1 MFHGIFAPGFMSG
14 QDNSLHYYESY
25 YLTQVLIPQY
35 HWISGWGMQYLAG
48 CPMLLDY
55 PQMGFLLI
63 AFLNKALFLPLN
75 LSYKAIVL
83 FSYIF
88 LGAGFY
94 KLTSCRFGKAAAL
107 LTTICL
113 MLQKDIYYGR
123 ILEGIWNNYLA
134 IGLFFIF
141 FHFLD
146 KNIGKMTIRKALTL
160 GLLLG
165 LLIPTHLYVAM
176 FGFILLLIYGVPYIS
191 GAFRNRIFFKQSLI
205 YACIPLSALMISSYY
220 LYGFIIP
227 RDYFEKLGAEPFTEG
242 IIWGLKSFFGPL
254 ESVNSVSTFM
264 INIPIIARIIFSFFG
279 VYIFFKKMK
288 ELNSDTKRI
297 LWSTFWFILISLLL
311 FSDILARIGWWQKIP
326 FVTTLQIG
334 RLLIYIQIGL
344 YIFAAYGLGRFFEIL
359 RRRRKLVM
367 TACGIP
373 ILLSI
378 FFHYSCLAGDASRTL
393 DQSPEMSNVY
403 KVWDWVDKNI
413 PAKEGR
419 IVYQNTV
426 GNINDPILR
435 RSDVF
440 ALSGVFTD
448 IPQIGVSR
456 PASPFPQEKY
466 MRNDHGHIFGEKL
479 DGKNADFIESRMRD
493 FNAGYIVSVEPK
505 LKTKL
510 DKSGL
515 FSRETGFSAFSVFRL
530 KDFKSKWIDFK
541 GSADYKNLKLDNQS
555 VKINI
560 ENKSANNETFIKI
573 AYHPFWRARLN
584 GEPIKIHQ
592 GKYSLMKIYLPKE
605 GFYKLNLSFN
615 SFNPFWVAV
624 SLVSLAVGTGLII
637 GFSVVKRPLHIR
649 GKKADD
655 E

>member
-1 MFHGIFAPGFMSG
+1 MRDSIPYLLIAGIALFMFHGIFAPGFMSG
-14 QDNSLHYYESY
+14 HDNSLHYYESY

-75 LSYKAIVL
+75 LSYKAIAL

-94 KLTSCRFGKAAAL
+94 KLTSYRFGKAAAL

-146 KNIGKMTIRKALTL
+146 KNISKMTIRKALTL

-191 GAFRNRIFFKQSLI
+191 EAFRNRIFFKQSLI

-220 LYGFIIP
+220 LYGFIVP
-227 RDYFEKLGAEPFTEG
+227 RDYFEKLGAEPLTEG

-279 VYIFFKKMK
+279 IYIFFKKMK
-288 ELNSDTKRI
+288 GLNSDTKRI
-297 LWSTFWFILISLLL
+297 LWSTFWFVIISLLL

-326 FVTTLQIG
+326 FVTTLQIS

-344 YIFAAYGLGRFFEIL
+344 YIFAAYGLGKFFEIL
-359 RRRRKLVM
+359 RGKKAVM
-367 TACGIP
+367 AACGIP

-378 FFHYSCLAGDASRTL
+378 FFHYSCLASDASRTL
-393 DQSPEMSNVY
+393 DQSPQMSNVY
-403 KVWDWVDKNI
+403 KVWDWVNKNI
-413 PAKEGR
+413 PPAEQR

-426 GNINDPILR
+426 GNTDDPILR

-466 MRNDHGHIFGEKL
+466 MRNDKGNIFGRPI
-479 DGKNADFIESRMRD
+479 GSVNAFYVKDMMNR
-493 FNAGYIVSVEPK
+493 FNAGYIVTVEPNLEDMLSKSKLFSKEKNINVFNIFK
-505 LKTKL
+505 LKQ
-510 DKSGL
+510 
-515 FSRETGFSAFSVFRL
+515 FTG
-530 KDFKSKWIDFK
+530 KWIEFENGEARYEIEK
-541 GSADYKNLKLDNQS
+541 FENQLL
-555 VKINI
+555 VINI
-560 ENKSANNETFIKI
+560 WNTAPNNKAFIKT
-573 AYHPFWRARLN
+573 AYHPMWKATLN
-584 GEPIKIHQ
+584 GKPIGIKP
-592 GKYSLMKIYLPKE
+592 GKYNLMEVSLLDE
-605 GFYKLNLSFN
+605 GLCQLILSFN
-615 SFNPFWVAV
+615 SRNTFWVTI
-624 SLVSLAVGTGLII
+624 SLLSFAISM
-637 GFSVVKRPLHIR
+637 SVLVRSK
-649 GKKADD
+649 
-655 E
+655 

>member
-1 MFHGIFAPGFMSG
+1 MRDSIPYFLIVGIALFMFHGIFAPGFMSG
-14 QDNSLHYYESY
+14 YDNSLHYYESY

-75 LSYKAIVL
+75 LSYKLIVL

-88 LGAGFY
+88 LGVGFY
-94 KLTSCRFGKAAAL
+94 KITSHRFGKIAAL
-107 LTTICL
+107 LITTCL
-113 MLQKDIYYGR
+113 MLQKDVYYDR
-123 ILEGIWNNYLA
+123 ILFGVWNNYLA

-146 KNIGKMTIRKALTL
+146 KNISKMTIRKALTL

-176 FGFILLLIYGVPYIS
+176 FGFILLFIYGVPYIS
-191 GAFRNRIFFKQSLI
+191 EAFRNRIFFKQSLI

-220 LYGFIIP
+220 LYGFIVP
-227 RDYFEKLGAEPFTEG
+227 RNYFEKLGAEPLTEG
-242 IIWGLKSFFGPL
+242 IIWGLKSFFSPL

-279 VYIFFKKMK
+279 IYIFFKKIK
-288 ELNSDTKRI
+288 ELNSNTKRI
-297 LWSTFWFILISLLL
+297 LWSTFWFVIISLLL

-359 RRRRKLVM
+359 RRRKVVM
-367 TACGIP
+367 AACGIP

-378 FFHYSCLAGDASRTL
+378 FFHYFCLTSDASRTL
-393 DQSPEMSNVY
+393 DQSPQMSNVY
-403 KVWDWVDKNI
+403 KVWDWVNKNI
-413 PAKEGR
+413 PAEEGR

-466 MRNDHGHIFGEKL
+466 MRNDQGNLFGIPVNKIENDEIKERL
-479 DGKNADFIESRMRD
+479 DY
-493 FNAGYIVSVEPK
+493 FNAGHIVSVEPD
-505 LKTKL
+505 LVRKL

-515 FSRETGFSAFSVFRL
+515 FQKVKTFGDFNILRFKYFTGEWIKFR
-530 KDFKSKWIDFK
+530 KDA
-541 GSADYKNLKLDNQS
+541 GYKTVISEDQRMKF
-555 VKINI
+555 NI
-560 ENKSANNETFIKI
+560 WNRSINNEALIKV
-573 AYHPFWRARLN
+573 AYHPFWQAWLN
-584 GEPIKIHQ
+584 ERPVKIRQ
-592 GKYSLMKIYLPKE
+592 DKYSLMSILLPEKGKYE
-605 GFYKLNLSFN
+605 LIMQFN
-615 SFNPFWVAV
+615 SFNPYLVAI
-624 SLVSLAVGTGLII
+624 SLLSIVASI
-637 GFSVVKRPLHIR
+637 VVIVW
-649 GKKADD
+649 KK
-655 E
+655 